1 MNADR
6 LRERLI
12 EEWSKALAAYE
23 ASKESAWDKAR
34 ADEVLRVLRRIAT
47 AGRIELPNVPDR
59 LNPTTF
65 DNKRTTF
72 DNKSWSTFDQRQ
84 ALAEG
89 WCLIYSDGRGVIEI
103 QRDDEAN
110 TFSRPFLG
118 LRVFNYDEQAREYV
132 AKRAAKGS
140 RYHRQALAIVE
151 SQLA

>member
-12 EEWSKALAAYE
+12 EEWSKALVAYE
-23 ASKESAWDKAR
+23 ASKASAWDKAR

-47 AGRIELPNVPDR
+47 ADRIELPNVPDR

-65 DNKRTTF
+65 DNKG
-72 DNKSWSTFDQRQ
+72 WSTFDQRQ
-84 ALAEG
+84 ALEEG
-89 WCLIYSDGRGVIEI
+89 WCLMFSDGRGVEI

-118 LRVFNYDEQAREYV
+118 LRIFKYDEEAREFV
-132 AKRAAKGS
+132 AKHAAQG
-140 RYHRQALAIVE
+140 
-151 SQLA
+151 

>member
-12 EEWSKALAAYE
+12 EEWSKALVAYE

-47 AGRIELPNVPDR
+47 ADRIELPNVPDR

-65 DNKRTTF
+65 DNKG
-72 DNKSWSTFDQRQ
+72 WSTFDQRQ
-84 ALAEG
+84 ALEEG
-89 WCLIYSDGRGVIEI
+89 WCLMFSDGRGVEI

-118 LRVFNYDEQAREYV
+118 LRIFKYDEEAREFV
-132 AKRAAKGS
+132 AKHAAQGS
-140 RYHRQALAIVE
+140 RYHQHALAIIE
-151 SQLA
+151 GQLA